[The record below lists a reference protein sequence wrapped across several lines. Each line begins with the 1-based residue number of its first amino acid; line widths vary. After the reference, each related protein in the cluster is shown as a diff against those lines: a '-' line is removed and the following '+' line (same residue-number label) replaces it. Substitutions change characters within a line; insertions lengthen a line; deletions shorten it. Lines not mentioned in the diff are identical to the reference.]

1 MMDEVK
7 GTVDAQVKETAKN
20 LEFRVYQLT
29 KQVNSDIH
37 DLNRKL
43 ELSGGGGSKG
53 LEQVAEDIKNECAQY
68 FARMNRTDIKIQE
81 ALMTIKGLNE
91 HFDQK
96 QEKLRTDL
104 I

>member
-1 MMDEVK
+1 
-7 GTVDAQVKETAKN
+7 
-20 LEFRVYQLT
+20 
-29 KQVNSDIH
+29 
-37 DLNRKL
+37 
-43 ELSGGGGSKG
+43 
-53 LEQVAEDIKNECAQY
+53 
-68 FARMNRTDIKIQE
+68 MNRTDIKVQE